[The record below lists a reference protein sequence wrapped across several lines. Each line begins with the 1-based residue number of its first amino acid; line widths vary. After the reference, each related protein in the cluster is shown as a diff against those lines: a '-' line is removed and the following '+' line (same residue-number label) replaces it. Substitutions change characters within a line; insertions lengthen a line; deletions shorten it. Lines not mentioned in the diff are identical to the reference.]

1 MHFKAQSDHLYPS
14 SYKSLGP
21 EKGGVFPSP
30 YPFFSPLPYLV
41 VLSPLSRLAFEMPQ
55 DGRRKQTIL
64 SLDSSWTTMWK
75 IVSDGYKHVH

>member
-1 MHFKAQSDHLYPS
+1 MHFKAQSNHFFP

-21 EKGGVFPSP
+21 EKGGDFPSP
-30 YPFFSPLPYLV
+30 YPFFFFALPYLI
-41 VLSPLSRLAFEMPQ
+41 VLYPLSRLAFEMLQ
-55 DGRRKQTIL
+55 DGRVKQTIL